1 MVLLK
6 CFLILDESRPTQQTV
21 ALPPTTPTLPTPPP
35 SDNNDFEC
43 PTVLLSYSSVSGT
56 VLSLMSVTFALA
68 VRHGFVI
75 PALLNLRTTV
85 KYTWTDRHRV
95 MLLVVTELTKTNSPV
110 IVYLLGLLP
119 TCPPPPQPPVSV
131 PIPQGVESSTTLSTT
146 TPTPIH
152 TTDVAPLSCVSF
164 PSSIVSV
171 SSSSSVSES
180 PSPVKPTVLVNPTFC
195 HPLSDTSSLI

>member
-1 MVLLK
+1 M
-6 CFLILDESRPTQQTV
+6 PTQQTV
-21 ALPPTTPTLPTPPP
+21 ALPPTTPTLPTP
-35 SDNNDFEC
+35 SSADNNDFEC

-75 PALLNLRTTV
+75 PALLNVRTTV

-119 TCPPPPQPPVSV
+119 TCTPPPQPPVSV
-131 PIPQGVESSTTLSTT
+131 PIPQGVESSTTLSTP
-146 TPTPIH
+146 TPTH
-152 TTDVAPLSCVSF
+152 TTDVAPSCPLSCASF
-164 PSSIVSV
+164 PSSTVSV
-171 SSSSSVSES
+171 PSSSSVSES

-195 HPLSDTSSLI
+195 HPLSDTS